1 MREAGTVYRVEAA
14 PKWNLIPQYDANPES
29 FARKQL
35 LEQYT
40 DGVSGHISQSLEASR
55 DIRKDQ
61 IQTRND
67 IKVLEEKCRMLLD
80 ANSNL
85 LKMMRKNRED
95 AQLSVENMKL
105 MQQYIRKLEKR
116 MDDLKIR
123 DFGGRR

>member
-1 MREAGTVYRVEAA
+1 
-14 PKWNLIPQYDANPES
+14 
-29 FARKQL
+29 
-35 LEQYT
+35 
-40 DGVSGHISQSLEASR
+40 
-55 DIRKDQ
+55 
-61 IQTRND
+61 
-67 IKVLEEKCRMLLD
+67 MLLD